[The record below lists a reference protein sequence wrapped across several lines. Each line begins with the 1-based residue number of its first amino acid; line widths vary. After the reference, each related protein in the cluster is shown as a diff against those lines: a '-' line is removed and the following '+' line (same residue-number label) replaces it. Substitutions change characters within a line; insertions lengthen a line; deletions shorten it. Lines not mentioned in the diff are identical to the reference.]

1 VAGTLAASDHGV
13 TAVISLLKKAFWVLI
28 VVCGSAS
35 PAFAQSTFFE
45 VVSTPY
51 DYQMER
57 IQPTLTTPSAYMVNG
72 LSLTI
77 VNEWMIELRAM
88 PYRYSHEWR
97 TPSEVEAAQAAD
109 CKGKALAL
117 YDRMQ
122 LNGATNLRFV
132 IGKRRATD
140 SLTHAWLEWQTAIG
154 TLLLDPT
161 FNWNAAFKI
170 RDRRS
175 YIAFYG
181 YEGAHKFQAADTLL
195 ASRNLGVRAPTAP
208 ADGVIPRPV
217 RLVSRFHS
225 SPWIL
230 DEGSIDPRF
239 FSNRPVF

>member
-1 VAGTLAASDHGV
+1 M
-13 TAVISLLKKAFWVLI
+13 ISLLKKAFWVLF
-28 VVCGSAS
+28 VVCGSTSAG
-35 PAFAQSTFFE
+35 FAQSTFFE

-51 DYQMER
+51 DHQMER
-57 IQPTLTTPSAYMVNG
+57 IQPTLTAPSAYLVDG

-88 PYRYSHEWR
+88 PYHYSREWR
-97 TPSEVEAAQAAD
+97 TPTEVKAAQAAD

-132 IGKRRATD
+132 IGKRRAAD
-140 SLTHAWLEWQTAIG
+140 SVTHAWLEWDTAIG

-175 YIAFYG
+175 YIGFYG
-181 YEGAHKFQAADTLL
+181 YEGRHKFRATDTLL
-195 ASRNLGVRAPTAP
+195 VGRNFGARAPAAP
-208 ADGVIPRPV
+208 AHGMITRPV
-217 RLVSRFHS
+217 RLASRFHS
-225 SPWIL
+225 NPWVF
-230 DEGSIDPRF
+230 DEGPIDPRF
-239 FSNRPVF
+239 FSNRPPF